1 MDDFLGRNNGQMQ
14 CRGMLHIV
22 EAGDTLYKIAR
33 KYGVPLSRV
42 IYANPYV
49 NVYNLQVGDEICVP
63 VMMPRMPAQNP
74 AAARTDQTR
83 MMPGSPMGGAA
94 PGMPNSQIGQPE
106 TPGSPM
112 GNGAMPGVPMGNGAM
127 PGVPMGNGAMPD
139 VPMGNGAMPDVLMGN
154 RAMPGVPMGNGTMPG
169 SPMGNGAVPGGLMGS
184 GVMPVAPDGRME
196 DGTFSEM
203 PDRQMEG
210 MRSAVTDQERADGA
224 FLEMPDRQMER
235 AMPDEQTGRVMPDG
249 RMEGAV
255 THDSTGNLSDSSPM
269 EAQRNESQEKTQEN
283 WSERRMVLPGVEDT
297 DARNHFAEMQ
307 ESEKLQQSEEVQH
320 AFEHASASACS
331 VKAESMP
338 WENTVVTESMMED
351 YLSVSR

>member
-94 PGMPNSQIGQPE
+94 PGMPNSPMGQPGMPGSPMGNGAMPGGSMGNGAMPGSLMGDGGMPGGQAGNDE
-106 TPGSPM
+106 VIPGSPM
-112 GNGAMPGVPMGNGAM
+112 GNGAMPGVPMGNGI
-127 PGVPMGNGAMPD
+127 
-139 VPMGNGAMPDVLMGN
+139 
-154 RAMPGVPMGNGTMPG
+154 MPG
-169 SPMGNGAVPGGLMGS
+169 SPMGNGAMPGSLMGS
-184 GVMPVAPDGRME
+184 GVMPVVPGGRME

-203 PDRQMEG
+203 PDRQMER
-210 MRSAVTDQERADGA
+210 M
-224 FLEMPDRQMER
+224 MPNSQME
-235 AMPDEQTGRVMPDG
+235 RVMPDD

-255 THDSTGNLSDSSPM
+255 TPDSMGNLSDNSPM
-269 EAQRNESQEKTQEN
+269 EAQRNESQEETQEN
-283 WSERRMVLPGVEDT
+283 WSERRMDLPGVEDA
-297 DARNHFAEMQ
+297 DNRNHFAEMQ
-307 ESEKLQQSEEVQH
+307 ESEKLQQSEELQH
-320 AFEHASASACS
+320 AFERASASVCS
-331 VKAESMP
+331 VKAECMP

>member
-94 PGMPNSQIGQPE
+94 PGMPNSQMGQPE

-127 PGVPMGNGAMPD
+127 PGVPMGNGA
-139 VPMGNGAMPDVLMGN
+139 
-154 RAMPGVPMGNGTMPG
+154 MPG

-255 THDSTGNLSDSSPM
+255 THDSTGNLSDSSTM

-297 DARNHFAEMQ
+297 DDRNHFAEMQ

>member
-94 PGMPNSQIGQPE
+94 PGMPNSQMGQPE

-112 GNGAMPGVPMGNGAM
+112 GNGAMPGVPMGNGA
-127 PGVPMGNGAMPD
+127 
-139 VPMGNGAMPDVLMGN
+139 
-154 RAMPGVPMGNGTMPG
+154 MPG

-255 THDSTGNLSDSSPM
+255 THDSTGNLSDSSTM

-297 DARNHFAEMQ
+297 DDRNHFAEMQ

>member
-94 PGMPNSQIGQPE
+94 PGMPNSPMGQPGM
-106 TPGSPM
+106 PGSPM
-112 GNGAMPGVPMGNGAM
+112 GNGAMPGGSMGNGA
-127 PGVPMGNGAMPD
+127 
-139 VPMGNGAMPDVLMGN
+139 
-154 RAMPGVPMGNGTMPG
+154 MPG
-169 SPMGNGAVPGGLMGS
+169 SPMGNGAMPGSLMGS
-184 GVMPVAPDGRME
+184 GVMPVVPGGRME

-203 PDRQMEG
+203 PDRQMER
-210 MRSAVTDQERADGA
+210 M
-224 FLEMPDRQMER
+224 MPNSQME
-235 AMPDEQTGRVMPDG
+235 RVMPDD

-255 THDSTGNLSDSSPM
+255 TPDSMGNLSDNSPM
-269 EAQRNESQEKTQEN
+269 EAQRNESQEETQEN
-283 WSERRMVLPGVEDT
+283 WSERRMDLPGVEDA
-297 DARNHFAEMQ
+297 DNRNHFAEMQ
-307 ESEKLQQSEEVQH
+307 ESEKLQQSEELQH
-320 AFEHASASACS
+320 AFERASASVCS
-331 VKAESMP
+331 VKAECMP

>member
-1 MDDFLGRNNGQMQ
+1 
-14 CRGMLHIV
+14 
-22 EAGDTLYKIAR
+22 
-33 KYGVPLSRV
+33 
-42 IYANPYV
+42 
-49 NVYNLQVGDEICVP
+49 
-63 VMMPRMPAQNP
+63 
-74 AAARTDQTR
+74 
-83 MMPGSPMGGAA
+83 
-94 PGMPNSQIGQPE
+94 
-106 TPGSPM
+106 
-112 GNGAMPGVPMGNGAM
+112 
-127 PGVPMGNGAMPD
+127 
-139 VPMGNGAMPDVLMGN
+139 
-154 RAMPGVPMGNGTMPG
+154 MPG

>member
-94 PGMPNSQIGQPE
+94 PGMPNSQMGQPE

-112 GNGAMPGVPMGNGAM
+112 GNG
-127 PGVPMGNGAMPD
+127 
-139 VPMGNGAMPDVLMGN
+139 
-154 RAMPGVPMGNGTMPG
+154 AMPGVPMGNGTMPG

-249 RMEGAV
+249 RMEGDV

-297 DARNHFAEMQ
+297 DDRNHFAEMQ